1 MAGEG
6 DLSNKLSQK
15 TTLFGLKLWVLIGV
29 AVGIFIVLILFF
41 LSLWLI
47 SRKKLR
53 MLATAEKLRSAAS
66 IPSDSKEIKEVKVD
80 RVVPSTGGG
89 VILTITD
96 NTGDGEPEKVL
107 VRVGVSRKAAS
118 SGDRRSSRGHSKEF
132 VEKQSLLQDQEMH
145 LIRHSGLSVEDQ
157 EARRSTP
164 ENGIFHP
171 FASSGEP
178 TGEDMHF
185 GWGHW
190 FTLRDLQIATDSFSK
205 SNVLGEGGYG
215 IVYKGRLANGTM
227 VAVKSLLNNMGQAE
241 REFRV
246 EVEAIGRVRHK
257 NLVRFLGYCMEGT
270 HRMLVYEYVNNGNL
284 EQWLHGA
291 SSSSMT
297 WENRMRIIIGTA
309 KALAYL
315 HEALEPK
322 VVHRDIKSSNILID
336 SQWNAKVSDF
346 GLAKLLGAGKS
357 HVTTRVMGT
366 FGYVAPEYASTGLL
380 NERSD
385 VYSFGV
391 LLLETITGRDPVDY
405 NRPVGEVNLV
415 DWLKVMVGNRRS
427 EEVVDPNLIEKP
439 SPRLLKRV
447 LLIALRCVDPESEK
461 RPKMGHVV
469 HMLES
474 EDFPYRDAR
483 ALLS

>member
-1 MAGEG
+1 MAG
-6 DLSNKLSQK
+6 DLSAKLSQK
-15 TTLFGLKLWVLIGV
+15 TNVFGLKLWVLICVG
-29 AVGIFIVLILFF
+29 VGILFVLILFM

-47 SRKKLR
+47 SRKKLK
-53 MLATAEKLRSAAS
+53 MLATLDKLHSTVS

-80 RVVPSTGGG
+80 RVLPSSGGG
-89 VILTITD
+89 VILAITD
-96 NTGDGEPEKVL
+96 TTGEGEPEKVL
-107 VRVGVSRKAAS
+107 VRVGVSRKGS
-118 SGDRRSSRGHSKEF
+118 LSGDRRSSRGQSKEL
-132 VEKQSLLQDQEMH
+132 VEHQSLLQGQEVNR
-145 LIRHSGLSVEDQ
+145 IPHSGFSVEED
-157 EARRSTP
+157 EGRRCTP
-164 ENGIFHP
+164 EDGSSHLV
-171 FASSGEP
+171 ASSGELAS
-178 TGEDMHF
+178 EDAHF

-190 FTLRDLQIATDSFSK
+190 FTLRDLQIATNGFSK

-270 HRMLVYEYVNNGNL
+270 HRMLVYEYVDNGNL
-284 EQWLHGA
+284 EQWLHN
-291 SSSSMT
+291 SSSCFT
-297 WENRMRIIIGTA
+297 WENRMRVIIGTA

-336 SQWNAKVSDF
+336 SHWNAKVSDF
-346 GLAKLLGAGKS
+346 GLAKLLGTGKS

-405 NRPVGEVNLV
+405 ARPAGEVNLV

-427 EEVVDPNLIEKP
+427 EEVVDPNLNEKP
-439 SPRLLKRV
+439 SPRVLKRV

-483 ALLS
+483 ALLSS

>member
-1 MAGEG
+1 MASDG

-29 AVGIFIVLILFF
+29 AVGLFIVLILFF
-41 LSLWLI
+41 LSIWLI
-47 SRKKLR
+47 SRKKLK
-53 MLATAEKLRSAAS
+53 MLASSEKLQSTSS

-80 RVVPSTGGG
+80 RVVPSSGGG

-96 NTGDGEPEKVL
+96 STGDGEPEKVL
-107 VRVGVSRKAAS
+107 VRVGVSRKASS
-118 SGDRRSSRGHSKEF
+118 SGDRRSSTGLSKEL
-132 VEKQSLLQDQEMH
+132 VEKQFLLQEQELH
-145 LIRHSGLSVEDQ
+145 LIPHSGLSVEEQ
-157 EARRSTP
+157 EARRNAP
-164 ENGIFHP
+164 EDGSFYP
-171 FASSGEP
+171 VASSGEL
-178 TGEDMHF
+178 TGEEMHF

-190 FTLRDLQIATDSFSK
+190 FTLRELQVATDGFSK
-205 SNVLGEGGYG
+205 ANVLGEGGYG

-270 HRMLVYEYVNNGNL
+270 HRMLVYEYVDNGNL
-284 EQWLHGA
+284 EQWLHG
-291 SSSSMT
+291 SSSSLT
-297 WENRMRIIIGTA
+297 WENRMRIIVGTA

-405 NRPVGEVNLV
+405 ARPAGEVNLV

-427 EEVVDPNLIEKP
+427 EEVVDPNLAEKP
-439 SPRLLKRV
+439 SPRVLKRV

-483 ALLS
+483 TLLS